1 VNKLNIS
8 CLYALVLGLAAVGGC
23 SKDSSSSSEPAASQG
38 DEATPPEAMTQ
49 GTAALGDGQIIAILD
64 SVDTGEIEQAQIA
77 TTKASDPRVRD
88 FATQMISEHTSSK
101 QKGAELASQLRMTP
115 TASTYSQDLQTKGSR
130 MLEKVRA
137 ADATSFDSTYMKGQI
152 QQHQEVLN
160 LINGKLL
167 PAASDA
173 SLRQM
178 LVEAQ
183 TMVQHHLDLAKQ
195 IQM

>member
-1 VNKLNIS
+1 VNKLNF
-8 CLYALVLGLAAVGGC
+8 CYLYALVLGLAAVGGC
-23 SKDSSSSSEPAASQG
+23 SKDSSSSSQPAASQG

-49 GTAALGDGQIIAILD
+49 GTAALNDDQIMAILD

-88 FATQMISEHTSSK
+88 FATQMITEHTKSK
-101 QKGAELASQLRMTP
+101 QKGAQLASQLGITP
-115 TASTYSQDLQTKGSR
+115 TASHYSQELQTKGSK

-137 ADATSFDSTYMKGQI
+137 ADSTKFDSIYMKGQI

-160 LINGKLL
+160 LLSDKLL

-173 SLRQM
+173 QLRQM

-183 TMVQHHLDLAKQ
+183 TMVQHHLDEAKQ